1 MKFLYKNENGEVHIE
16 AAGYDMQQ
24 LAAECGVMIQHLYS
38 ALAHQEPMAAK
49 QFQVAVMI
57 SLMPSSP
64 VWQAVELSEGG
75 SMTMVLGKQ

>member
-1 MKFLYKNENGEVHIE
+1 M
-16 AAGYDMQQ
+16 DMLQ
-24 LAAECGVMIQHLYS
+24 LAAECGVMIQHLHS
-38 ALAHQEPMAAK
+38 ALARQEPMSAK

-75 SMTMVLGKQ
+75 SCTMVMGVK